1 MKIAIIGAGWA
12 GLAAAVQAV
21 SHGHQVALFEASR
34 TPGGRA
40 RAVPGVLPDGTEVM
54 LDNGQHILIGAYTET
69 LRLMRQVGINPQQA
83 LLRLP
88 LTLLYPDG
96 SGLKLPRWPA
106 PLDALYG
113 ILTAR
118 GWQMEDKLSL
128 LRTAQAWRRSGFT
141 CADSTTVAR
150 LCAPLTERVRQDMIE
165 PLCVSAL
172 NTASVDA
179 SAQVFLRVMRD
190 ALFGEKG
197 GSNLLLPRID
207 LTQLFPQAA
216 LDWLTL
222 VRGAEI
228 HLGERIDLIEQRGAQ
243 WRVQGRS
250 FDRVVLATSST
261 DAARILD
268 SSAQAA
274 IESAASK
281 MRQWAAAARALR
293 FEAITTV
300 YAWAP
305 RAALSVPMLSL
316 RSTAGAPAQFA
327 FDRGQLG
334 GPSGLLAFVVSASHG
349 ERKDLQAQVLN
360 QAQTQLG
367 LTLQAVQTL
376 VEKRA
381 TFACTPDLNRPP
393 MEVAPGLLACGD
405 YTAGPYPA
413 TLEGAVRSGVAAA
426 GAMP

>member
-1 MKIAIIGAGWA
+1 M
-12 GLAAAVQAV
+12 
-21 SHGHQVALFEASR
+21 
-34 TPGGRA
+34 
-40 RAVPGVLPDGTEVM
+40 PGVLPDGTDVT

-118 GWQMEDKLSL
+118 GWQMEDKLAL

-141 CADSTTVAR
+141 CAASTTVAR

-179 SAQVFLRVMRD
+179 SAQVFLRVLRD
-190 ALFGEKG
+190 ALFGENG

-243 WRVQGRS
+243 WRLLGRS

-281 MRQWAAAARALR
+281 MRQWAAAARALH
-293 FEAITTV
+293 FESITTV

>member
-1 MKIAIIGAGWA
+1 M
-12 GLAAAVQAV
+12 
-21 SHGHQVALFEASR
+21 
-34 TPGGRA
+34 
-40 RAVPGVLPDGTEVM
+40 
-54 LDNGQHILIGAYTET
+54 
-69 LRLMRQVGINPQQA
+69 
-83 LLRLP
+83 
-88 LTLLYPDG
+88 
-96 SGLKLPRWPA
+96 PRWPA

-243 WRVQGRS
+243 W
-250 FDRVVLATSST
+250 
-261 DAARILD
+261 
-268 SSAQAA
+268 
-274 IESAASK
+274 
-281 MRQWAAAARALR
+281 
-293 FEAITTV
+293 
-300 YAWAP
+300 
-305 RAALSVPMLSL
+305 LSL
-316 RSTAGAPAQFA
+316 IHISEPT
-327 FDRGQLG
+327 
-334 GPSGLLAFVVSASHG
+334 
-349 ERKDLQAQVLN
+349 
-360 QAQTQLG
+360 
-367 LTLQAVQTL
+367 
-376 VEKRA
+376 
-381 TFACTPDLNRPP
+381 RP
-393 MEVAPGLLACGD
+393 
-405 YTAGPYPA
+405 Y
-413 TLEGAVRSGVAAA
+413 
-426 GAMP
+426 